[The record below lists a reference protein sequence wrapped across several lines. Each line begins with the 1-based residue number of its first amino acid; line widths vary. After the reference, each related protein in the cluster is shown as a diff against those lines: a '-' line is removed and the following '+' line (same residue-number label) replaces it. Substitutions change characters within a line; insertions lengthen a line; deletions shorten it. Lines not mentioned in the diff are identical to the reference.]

1 MRIGLCVRGFAGI
14 LKILRE
20 QLPEDGVFEC
30 DQSELAMLAPTADVL
45 VPTIC
50 PIPAPI
56 FEGRRLKLVQQYGV
70 GLDSIDI
77 ATATEAGVPVCNVPS
92 VGTGNAES
100 VAELAIAHL
109 LMLSRD
115 IPDAIQ
121 QFKLKKV
128 GAPLG
133 HCLWGST
140 VCIVGYGGV
149 GEEIARR
156 LQGFGV
162 RIIAVSKTGPNGSR
176 LRDTT
181 VKIDL
186 HVDQSLLLDVV
197 READFVIVGAP
208 ATPENKGLV
217 SRSVLS
223 SMKSTAYIVNVARGP
238 VIDYEALREALE
250 EEKIAG
256 AGLDVFWNEPF
267 DPNDPI
273 FGQNVIATPHIGG
286 STERSLLGVGRAV
299 ACNIERLR
307 NGETLKDCANPSATS
322 DGI

>member
-1 MRIGLCVRGFAGI
+1 MQIGFCVRGFTGI

-20 QLPEDGVFEC
+20 LLPEDEVFEC

-45 VPTIC
+45 IPIIC
-50 PIPAPI
+50 PIPASI
-56 FEGRRLKLVQQYGV
+56 FAGGRLKLVQQYGV

-77 ATATEAGVPVCNVPS
+77 ETATAVGVPVCNVPS

-115 IPDAIQ
+115 IPEAIQ
-121 QFKLKKV
+121 KFKIKKV

-133 HCLWGST
+133 RCLWGST

-176 LRDTT
+176 LRDKT
-181 VKIDL
+181 VKIDV

-208 ATPENKGLV
+208 ATSENKGLLGW
-217 SRSVLS
+217 SVLS

-238 VIDYEALREALE
+238 VIDYGALKKALE
-250 EEKIAG
+250 EGKIAG

-273 FGQNVIATPHIGG
+273 FEQNVIATPHIGG
-286 STERSLLGVGRAV
+286 STERSLLGIGRAV
-299 ACNIERLR
+299 ACNIDRLR
-307 NGETLKDCANPSATS
+307 NGETLMDCANPGAIT

>member
-1 MRIGLCVRGFAGI
+1 LRIGFCVRGFTGI

-20 QLPEDGVFEC
+20 LLPEDEVFEC

-45 VPTIC
+45 IPTIC
-50 PIPAPI
+50 PIPASI
-56 FEGRRLKLVQQYGV
+56 FEDGRLKLVQQYGV

-77 ATATEAGVPVCNVPS
+77 AAATAAGVPVCNVPS

-115 IPDAIQ
+115 IPNAIQ

-133 HCLWGST
+133 HCVWGST

-162 RIIAVSKTGPNGSR
+162 RIIAVSKAGPNGSR
-176 LRDTT
+176 LRDST
-181 VKIDL
+181 VNIDL
-186 HVDQSLLLDVV
+186 HVAQSSLLDVV
-197 READFVIVGAP
+197 GEADFVIVGAP
-208 ATPENKGLV
+208 ATAENIGLV
-217 SRSVLS
+217 GWSVLS

-238 VIDYEALREALE
+238 VIDYEALKKALQE
-250 EEKIAG
+250 GKIAG

-286 STERSLLGVGRAV
+286 STTRSLLGIGRAV
-299 ACNIERLR
+299 ALNIDRCR
-307 NGETLKDCANPSATS
+307 RGELPTDCANPSTID

>member
-1 MRIGLCVRGFAGI
+1 LRIGFCVRGFTGI

-20 QLPEDGVFEC
+20 LLPEDEVFEC

-45 VPTIC
+45 IPTIC
-50 PIPAPI
+50 PIPASI
-56 FEGRRLKLVQQYGV
+56 FAGGRLKLIQQYGV

-77 ATATEAGVPVCNVPS
+77 QTATTVGVPVCNVPS

-115 IPDAIQ
+115 IPDAVR

-133 HCLWGST
+133 RCLWGST

-162 RIIAVSKTGPNGSR
+162 RIVAVSKTGPNGSR
-176 LRDTT
+176 ARDSTIR
-181 VKIDL
+181 IDL
-186 HVDQSLLLDVV
+186 HVDQSSLLDAVA
-197 READFVIVGAP
+197 EADFVIVGAP
-208 ATPENKGLV
+208 ATTENRGLV
-217 SRSVLS
+217 GWSVLS

-238 VIDYEALREALE
+238 VIDYKALKKSLE
-250 EEKIAG
+250 EGKIAG

-267 DPNDPI
+267 DPHDPI
-273 FGQNVIATPHIGG
+273 FRKNVIATPHIGG
-286 STERSLLGVGRAV
+286 STERSLLGIGRAV
-299 ACNIERLR
+299 ACNIDRLR
-307 NGETLKDCANPSATS
+307 NGETLMDCANPGAISG
-322 DGI
+322 GI

>member
-1 MRIGLCVRGFAGI
+1 MRIGLCVRGFTGI
-14 LKILRE
+14 LKILCE
-20 QLPEDGVFEC
+20 QLPEDEVFEC
-30 DQSELAMLAPTADVL
+30 DQSELPLLAPTADVL
-45 VPTIC
+45 IPTIC
-50 PIPAPI
+50 PIPASI
-56 FEGRRLKLVQQYGV
+56 FEGGRLKLVQQYGV

-77 ATATEAGVPVCNVPS
+77 AAATAAGVPVCNVPS

-115 IPDAIQ
+115 IPDAVR

-133 HCLWGST
+133 RCLWGST
-140 VCIVGYGGV
+140 ICIVGYGGV

-176 LRDTT
+176 ARDSTIG
-181 VKIDL
+181 IDL
-186 HVDQSLLLDVV
+186 HVDQSSLLDAV

-208 ATPENKGLV
+208 ATTENRGLV
-217 SRSVLS
+217 GWSVLS

-238 VIDYEALREALE
+238 VIDYEALKKALE
-250 EEKIAG
+250 EGKIAG

-286 STERSLLGVGRAV
+286 STEHSLLGIGRAV
-299 ACNIERLR
+299 SSNIERLR
-307 NGETLKDCANPSATS
+307 NGESLQACANPSTIS